1 MNDTIIGLPPT
12 YKGKRIN
19 VETIRVMR
27 ALSKTHR
34 KLAELK
40 GYSDIVPNK
49 DILINAITINES
61 KDSSEIENIIT
72 THDELFRTLSMDN
85 KNNMR
90 TKEVLNYKSA
100 LWKGSS
106 LIKNNGLLT
115 INMII
120 EIQQIIEGNS
130 EGIRKQS
137 GTVLRNDRTGAVVY
151 EPPQSEMEI
160 IQLLK
165 NLKEYINND
174 NGIDDLIKM
183 AIIHYQFESIHPFYD
198 GNGRT
203 GRIINV
209 LYLQLKDLLDSPI
222 LYLSKYIL
230 SNKNEYYRL
239 LQEVRINGNWEEWII
254 YILKGIEEMSTYT
267 LKLLKR
273 IVEQI
278 DETAEIIKNEQS
290 KLYSKEL
297 VNIIFS
303 EFYIRIENVQNS
315 LGVTRKTASNYLNK
329 LVDIR
334 VLSVEIFGRDKIF
347 INHRLIDLIAN
358 NH

>member
-1 MNDTIIGLPPT
+1 MDDVLIGLLPT
-12 YKGKRIN
+12 YKGKLVD
-19 VETIRVMR
+19 VETIKVMR
-27 ALSKTHR
+27 ALSRAHR
-34 KLAELK
+34 TLAELK
-40 GYSDIVPNK
+40 GYSNIVPNK
-49 DILINAITINES
+49 DILVNAITLNES

-72 THDELFRTLSMDN
+72 THDELFKTLSMDN
-85 KNNMR
+85 KSNIQ

-106 LIKNNGLLT
+106 LIKKNELLT

-120 EIQQIIEGNS
+120 EIQQTIEGNNA
-130 EGIRKQS
+130 GIRKQS
-137 GTVLRNDRTGAVVY
+137 GTVLRNDRTEEIVY

-160 IQLLK
+160 VRLMK
-165 NLKEYINND
+165 NLEEYINND
-174 NGIDDLIKM
+174 NEIDDLIKM

-239 LQEVRINGNWEEWII
+239 LQEIRINGNWEEWII
-254 YILKGIEEMSTYT
+254 YILKGIEEMSIYT

-273 IVEQI
+273 IVGQI
-278 DETAEIIKNEQS
+278 DETAAIIKNEQP
-290 KLYSKEL
+290 KLYSREL

-303 EFYIRIENVQNS
+303 EFYIRIENVQNG
-315 LGVTRKTASNYLNK
+315 LGVTRKTASNYLNN
-329 LVDIR
+329 LVDIG

-347 INHRLIDLIAN
+347 TNYRLIDLIAK